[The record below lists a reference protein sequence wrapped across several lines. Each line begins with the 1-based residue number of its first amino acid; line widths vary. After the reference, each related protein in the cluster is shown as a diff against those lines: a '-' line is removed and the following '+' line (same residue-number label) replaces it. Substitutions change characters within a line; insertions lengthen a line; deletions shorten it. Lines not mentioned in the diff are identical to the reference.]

1 MENCGDLFNISSTSD
16 DRIFVNRTIPQIC
29 FHCINN
35 GMVVTDAE
43 WIITVR
49 SMPPSVVSSNTNE
62 LSDDTEYINGILV
75 VLNFSDFLVDGN
87 NGNDFTLL
95 CVAISKTTFIS
106 SLRKSYLSGF
116 HTEGEKT
123 GISLL
128 LEKSV
133 Q

>member
-1 MENCGDLFNISSTSD
+1 M
-16 DRIFVNRTIPQIC
+16 
-29 FHCINN
+29 NN

-49 SMPPSVVSSNTNE
+49 SMSPSVVSPNTNE
-62 LSDDTEYINGILV
+62 LSDDTEYINGVLV

-106 SLRKSYLSGF
+106 SIRKSYILY
-116 HTEGEKT
+116 
-123 GISLL
+123 
-128 LEKSV
+128 
-133 Q
+133 